1 VDITAEIAAMSVI
14 TTTTGQEA
22 ITAPDT
28 TARTEVL
35 FTMGTE
41 KMPTQRM
48 INAGAKELLSLL
60 DVAGE
65 LHDLKGAAMK
75 VYVAMESAK
84 TAPSPPARK

>member
-1 VDITAEIAAMSVI
+1 
-14 TTTTGQEA
+14 
-22 ITAPDT
+22 
-28 TARTEVL
+28 
-35 FTMGTE
+35 MGTE